1 MDECAA
7 HYSPVIDDPKVLPA
21 KGLLKIDCGAQ
32 VDGFIADAAVSVNLD
47 KEDELNNTLITAA
60 EDGLYQA
67 IKNFKA
73 GVNVKENWANNSTRK
88 SKNMKSNRF
97 QIWVVIN

>member
-73 GVNVKENWANNSTRK
+73 GVNVKEIGQIIQRGNRK
-88 SKNMKSNRF
+88 T
-97 QIWVVIN
+97 